1 MSDLMFELMLK
12 STLDFYCN
20 QLAEE
25 LRRSGDP
32 DLRGLVADG
41 LDNLVTIDANA
52 KNENPAI
59 LWQLETLS
67 PDPFDPLYFAKFSVG
82 VKTTQDDANY
92 LQSKVVS
99 FLTNRFKVGIDM
111 QLYDYSVTNEN
122 LQAMTPAGAMLICDC
137 KSIPMMF
144 DNQSGFKAVDV
155 TAKVVRYV

>member
-1 MSDLMFELMLK
+1 MSEVMFELMLK

-32 DLRGLVADG
+32 DLRSLVADG

-52 KNENPAI
+52 KNENPAV
-59 LWQLETLS
+59 LWQLESLV

-111 QLYDYSVTNEN
+111 QLYDYSVAREN
-122 LQAMTPAGAMLICDC
+122 LQGMEASGALLICNC
-137 KSIPMMF
+137 NSVPMMF
-144 DNQSGFKAVDV
+144 DNQSGFKAIDV
-155 TAKVVRYV
+155 TAKVVRYI